1 MSRVE
6 LIFPADEFKDQRD
19 AIRDGRAW
27 IPRDL
32 SDDNN
37 EAAGIDGIKSE
48 PIYTVLLADKWNP
61 NKTVADGSGSH
72 SPSLCSGPDTLL
84 YRGSIR

>member
-6 LIFPADEFKDQRD
+6 LMFPADEFKDPRD
-19 AIRDGRAW
+19 AIRDGRAR

-32 SDDNN
+32 SDNNN
-37 EAAGIDGIKSE
+37 EAAGIEGIKSE

-61 NKTVADGSGSH
+61 NKTVMDGSGSH
-72 SPSLCSGPDTLL
+72 SPSLCSAPDTLL